1 MIFYHKL
8 ISERLQIIRS
18 LGKANAKSMLKDS
31 IARARE
37 KLCCGKAE
45 DPDEWEYGDGEQSC
59 LQKNSMEGRT
69 ILELYNLVAVNFD
82 RLIPGNG
89 KLIQPGLSS
98 GWFLDCLNKD
108 LSKVKKLMH
117 REPRLLHKRETVF
130 RLSGLHVMFFRPDN
144 GEIADST
151 DSYTLLEYLVESG
164 APVNAKDV
172 SGVTPLHFC
181 LVQRA
186 SATSLKKANYLLS
199 RGADVNIR
207 DRFGTP
213 LLFASDIKDPRC
225 HEWLLRNG
233 ADPNA
238 LDDEGTPFRMS
249 ASGSC
254 KIQIALHMFR
264 ECKRQRRRAKKN
276 GYYRTCFVC
285 KKRDVFKRC
294 SGCYLI
300 WYCCK
305 GCQVKK
311 LNRF

>member
-1 MIFYHKL
+1 MTFKIRKL
-8 ISERLQIIRS
+8 ISERDQIIRS
-18 LGKANAKSMLKDS
+18 LGKANAEKMINES
-31 IARARE
+31 ITHARE
-37 KLCCGKAE
+37 KNVFVG
-45 DPDEWEYGDGEQSC
+45 DPDEWEYGDGDQSR

-69 ILELYNLVAVNFD
+69 ITELYNLVALNIG
-82 RLIPGNG
+82 RLIPGDG
-89 KLIQPGLSS
+89 KLIQPGLST
-98 GWFLDCLNKD
+98 GWFLDCLNKN
-108 LSKVKKLMH
+108 LTKVKKQLQS
-117 REPRLLHKRETVF
+117 EPRFLDKRETVF
-130 RLSGLHVMFFRPDN
+130 RLSGLHVLFFRPDN
-144 GEIADST
+144 AEMADG
-151 DSYTLLEYLVESG
+151 LLEYLVESG

-181 LVQRA
+181 LVQPA
-186 SATSLKKANYLLS
+186 SAISLKKADYLLS

-207 DRFGTP
+207 DRFGIP
-213 LLFASDIKDPRC
+213 LLFASDIRDPRC

-249 ASGSC
+249 ASGNC

-285 KKRDVFKRC
+285 KKMDVLKRC

-305 GCQVKK
+305 ECQVKK